1 MTNKDT
7 NKNDQDASLQDT
19 LEELESIVG
28 WFDTQEKP
36 DVEAGLK
43 KVKRGVSLI
52 KSSKS
57 KFRELENEFEN
68 VKEELN
74 DANES

>member
-7 NKNDQDASLQDT
+7 NKNEQDASLQDT

-28 WFDTQEKP
+28 WFDKQEKP

-57 KFRELENEFEN
+57 KFKELENEFEN
-68 VKEELN
+68 VKEELDDTN
-74 DANES
+74 GS

>member
-1 MTNKDT
+1 MTNNNKD
-7 NKNDQDASLQDT
+7 NQEGSLQDT

-28 WFDTQEKP
+28 WFDKQDKP

-43 KVKRGVSLI
+43 KVKRGVKLI

-57 KFRELENEFEN
+57 KFKELENEFAN
-68 VKEELN
+68 VKKEL
-74 DANES
+74 DETGEA